1 MAEKVAA
8 KKRPPRQKMPEQ
20 APAERVK
27 NFREVPF
34 GYPAETARIEAA
46 RCLQCKNAPCRAG
59 CPVEV
64 KIPEFIQRIREG
76 DFIGAARMIKAD
88 NALPAVCG
96 RVCPQEDQCEK
107 FCVLGE
113 EGRAGR
119 DRPARAVRG
128 RLGTR
133 TSGRGAADG
142 RAADRQA
149 RRHRR
154 GRAGRADLRRR
165 PRPPRLSRDDLRGL
179 P

>member
-1 MAEKVAA
+1 MAEKISA
-8 KKRPPRQKMPEQ
+8 KQRPPRQRMPEQ

-64 KIPEFIQRIREG
+64 KIPEFIARIREG

-107 FCVLGE
+107 FCVLGKKGE
-113 EGRAGR
+113 PVAI
-119 DRPARAVRG
+119 G
-128 RLGTR
+128 RLER
-133 TSGRGAADG
+133 FAADWG
-142 RAADRQA
+142 LEHPDAEAADRRA
-149 RRHRR
+149 AA
-154 GRAGRADLRRR
+154 RAGASPSSGPGR
-165 PRPPRLSRDDLRGL
+165 PG
-179 P
+179 